1 MQLLYRPFG
10 YVAIVY
16 FELLVR
22 VALAVAFFHLERSLL
37 PRFRRAVAITGIAL
51 YAMSGVIGPR
61 PGMLT
66 ILFSIIELAILPSV
80 RRTGSAKK
88 LWLLPPMF
96 AIWSNWHIQF
106 VYGLL
111 LLAVFACEPPVTRL
125 MRNKITN
132 ENLLPLKRVWLVLC
146 ASFVATLVNPY
157 GARVYSTVF

>member
-22 VALAVAFFHLERSLL
+22 VALALAFFHLVRSLL
-37 PRFRRAVAITGIAL
+37 PRFWRAVAITGIAL

-66 ILFSIIELAILPSV
+66 ILFSIIELDILLSV

-96 AIWSNWHIQF
+96 AIWQIGTF
-106 VYGLL
+106 
-111 LLAVFACEPPVTRL
+111 
-125 MRNKITN
+125 
-132 ENLLPLKRVWLVLC
+132 NLCMGCCSSRYLR
-146 ASFVATLVNPY
+146 ASPWSPA
-157 GARVYSTVF
+157 